1 MKNLAAGVVL
11 GAVMFTAGA
20 VFTASKSDD
29 EVLRQVRDRQQ
40 IDELMWRYARALDT
54 GDAEAYAAVYTPDG
68 QFGSGANATKG
79 REALKKMIAG
89 TRQPQ
94 AGAAQGAAPAAPRLP
109 MYHTPANHQIVF
121 IDKDHARIDAYHITA
136 VAGSGRE
143 TPPRLAGVGRSIDE
157 LERVNGQ
164 WLIKSRN
171 VAPMD

>member
-1 MKNLAAGVVL
+1 MKNLVAGVML

-29 EVLRQVRDRQQ
+29 DTLRQVRDRQQ

-54 GDAEAYAAVYTPDG
+54 GNAEAYAALYTPDG
-68 QFGSGANATKG
+68 QFSAGGNVTKG
-79 REALKKMIAG
+79 RDALKAMIAG
-89 TRQPQ
+89 TGRQG
-94 AGAAQGAAPAAPRLP
+94 GAPPAAPRPQL
-109 MYHTPANHQIVF
+109 YHTTANHQIVF

-136 VAGSGRE
+136 AAGSGRE

-164 WLIKSRN
+164 WLLKSRN
-171 VAPMD
+171 VAPVD

>member
-1 MKNLAAGVVL
+1 MKNLVAGAVL

-20 VFTASKSDD
+20 VFTAPKSDQ
-29 EVLRQVRDRQQ
+29 EALTQARDRAE
-40 IDELMWRYARALDT
+40 IEELMWRYARALDT
-54 GDAEAYAAVYTPDG
+54 GDAEGYAALYTTDG
-68 QFGSGANATKG
+68 QFSSGANATKG

-94 AGAAQGAAPAAPRLP
+94 AGAQPAAARPP
-109 MYHTPANHQIVF
+109 MYHTTANHQIVF
-121 IDKDHARIDAYHITA
+121 TDKDHARIDAYHITL
-136 VAGSGRE
+136 VAGAGRE
-143 TPPRLAGVGRSIDE
+143 TPPRVAGVGRSIDE

>member
-1 MKNLAAGVVL
+1 MKNLVAGVVL

-20 VFTASKSDD
+20 VFTASKSNDD
-29 EVLRQVRDRQQ
+29 VLRETRDRQA

-54 GDAEAYAAVYTPDG
+54 GDAEAYAAVYTTDG

-79 REALKKMIAG
+79 REALKKMVSP
-89 TRQPQ
+89 RPVQP
-94 AGAAQGAAPAAPRLP
+94 GAQPAAARPP
-109 MYHTPANHQIVF
+109 MYHASANHQLVF
-121 IDKDHARIDAYHITA
+121 IDKDHARLDSYYITT

-143 TPPRLAGVGRSIDE
+143 TPPRVAGVGRSIDE

>member
-1 MKNLAAGVVL
+1 MKNLVAGVVL

-29 EVLRQVRDRQQ
+29 DVLREARDRQQ

-54 GDAEAYAAVYTPDG
+54 GDADGYAALYTTDG
-68 QFGSGANATKG
+68 QFSAGATATKG

-94 AGAAQGAAPAAPRLP
+94 AGAPPAAPRPP
-109 MYHTPANHQIVF
+109 MYHTTANHQIVF
-121 IDKDHARIDAYHITA
+121 TDKDHARIDAYHITMVSGA
-136 VAGSGRE
+136 GRE
-143 TPPRLAGVGRSIDE
+143 TPPRVAGVGRSIDE
-157 LERVNGQ
+157 LVRVNGQ